1 MSSQLDFTPHVDVQL
16 VNVFLGLQLSG
27 GVGFTLIVL
36 TALCSR
42 HVKRNS
48 TWYTFCLAWI
58 ISCVSYTFIFIVGQQ
73 NAPHFGACV
82 TQAAGIY
89 SAPALTSC
97 GTLAFA
103 IDMLMGVRAAS
114 TKIPPKRRQTITL
127 ALLTVPFII
136 WVILFVGFLVFGI
149 NNPAE
154 VVKGPNGTYCDLTSF
169 TPSKISGLVAVAATL
184 LILIIEGYIGLRLLR
199 NRKLLQD
206 RQLKTMAIRVM
217 VFSLLGA
224 LGLGVGIA
232 YVLFSKQGPAFDIIM
247 AFRTIYFS
255 YKTQFTDVRY
265 AVPACGVSIFGSHS
279 DLINVWMFWRPRPA
293 AREEDVK
300 SPSISMPTPI
310 VNIGPNVLPPTST
323 FVASPPRILNI
334 RTSV

>member
-232 YVLFSKQGPAFDIIM
+232 YVLFSKQGTAFDIIM
-247 AFRTIYFS
+247 AFL
-255 YKTQFTDVRY
+255 
-265 AVPACGVSIFGSHS
+265 PACGVSIFGSHS

-300 SPSISMPTPI
+300 SPSINMPTPI
-310 VNIGPNVLPPTST
+310 FSIGPNGLPST
-323 FVASPPRILNI
+323 YVASPPRILNI

>member
-1 MSSQLDFTPHVDVQL
+1 MSSQLDFTPHVYVQL
-16 VNVFLGLQLSG
+16 VNVFLGLQLFG
-27 GVGFTLIVL
+27 GLGFILIVL

-58 ISCVSYTFIFIVGQQ
+58 ISCISYTFIFILGQQ
-73 NAPHFGACV
+73 NAPKFGPCV

-97 GTLAFA
+97 GTLAFT

-136 WVILFVGFLVFGI
+136 WVILFVGFLVFGL

-154 VVKGPNGTYCDLTSF
+154 AKIGPNGTYCDLTSF

-184 LILIIEGYIGLRLLR
+184 LILIIQGYIGLRLFR
-199 NRKLLQD
+199 NRTLFQD

-224 LGLGVGIA
+224 LGLGVGVA
-232 YVLFSKQGPAFDIIM
+232 YVLFSKEGPAFDIM
-247 AFRTIYFS
+247 LAFL
-255 YKTQFTDVRY
+255 
-265 AVPACGVSIFGSHS
+265 PACGVLIFGSHS

-293 AREEDVK
+293 AREVDDVK
-300 SPSISMPTPI
+300 SPSTHLPTPI
-310 VNIGPNVLPPTST
+310 IDIRPNVLPLTY
-323 FVASPPRILNI
+323 VARPPRIH
-334 RTSV
+334 SV